1 MFSELKA
8 KVKPETELTLIAKQ
22 ANLIS
27 QIANDLCSY
36 DCCSFFLIKASRMVF
51 QVLINFNEKKN
62 KPLRVADSEEEFNN
76 TTVRELKEKFKSQ
89 IPGAPGRLNIDYFP
103 ERKQIQV

>member
-8 KVKPETELTLIAKQ
+8 KVKPETELTSIAKQ

-27 QIANDLCSY
+27 QIPNDLCSVVVL
-36 DCCSFFLIKASRMVF
+36 FFLIKASRMVF

-62 KPLRVADSEEEFNN
+62 KPLRVADSEEKFNN
-76 TTVRELKEKFKSQ
+76 TTIRELKEKFKSQ
-89 IPGAPGRLNIDYFP
+89 ISGGPGRLNIDYFP
-103 ERKQIQV
+103 ERKQV